1 MIPEE
6 IYKKIKN
13 YSSQEL
19 EALKEADMQEDC
31 ASQNL
36 EIEADVEDLSKIS
49 IDELKWRLKEELH
62 KIQTY
67 KTVSPISP
75 RLNIF
80 HKIQLELKRRGVDY
94 FPPSIIDSSL
104 FDLRKDSVE
113 SIANTIVRSIS
124 PTKAGRIASAVTRL
138 LKETKQVHAG

>member
-124 PTKAGRIASAVTRL
+124 PAKAGKIASAVMRII
-138 LKETKQVHAG
+138 KETKQVHAG